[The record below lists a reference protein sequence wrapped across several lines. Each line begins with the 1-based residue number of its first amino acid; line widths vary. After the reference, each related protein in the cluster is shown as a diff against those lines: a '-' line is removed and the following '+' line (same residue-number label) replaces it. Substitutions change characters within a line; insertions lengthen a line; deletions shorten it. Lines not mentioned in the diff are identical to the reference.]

1 VRILAVNDLNAKSN
15 YKFGSCA
22 LSITHLAT
30 GQNHVAL
37 AQLDPGGRIGRHK
50 AASQQLLLVMHG
62 TGIVSNEE
70 RQEATLGPGQAVL
83 WEAGEEHETNTAR
96 GMVALIIEG
105 DLKL

>member
-1 VRILAVNDLNAKSN
+1 
-15 YKFGSCA
+15 
-22 LSITHLAT
+22 
-30 GQNHVAL
+30 
-37 AQLDPGGRIGRHK
+37 
-50 AASQQLLLVMHG
+50 MHG